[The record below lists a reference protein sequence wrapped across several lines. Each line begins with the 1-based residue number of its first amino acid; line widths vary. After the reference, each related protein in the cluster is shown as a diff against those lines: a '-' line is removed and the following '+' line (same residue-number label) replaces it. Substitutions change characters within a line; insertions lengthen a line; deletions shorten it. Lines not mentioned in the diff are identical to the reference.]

1 MTDRVSSTRQP
12 VLATAK
18 AALVSGGIIASTRA
32 CRQNCSFVTNFDGPS
47 VKCKTLTFNELVDVN
62 LRGED
67 VHFPPV
73 YSGGWTSARNS
84 SSSTPG
90 WYSPHENNTTPS
102 QATNEG
108 MLYQA
113 RTRPDTFFVSQHTLT
128 NARPRFSGER
138 LSYQRATKKLE
149 CQIYGS
155 NYTVTTKYVDGFR
168 KINVVSALTES
179 LDTLWGRESSRYYAN
194 ASLSAVVVPRELNST
209 IRVINL
215 FALVDGLVQA
225 LSGEYYNSTSI
236 NVRGSRPSS
245 STLTQDGRPRK
256 P

>member
-1 MTDRVSSTRQP
+1 MKRLSRGSRSSTAVLSAMGRSVAHLTTCWLHRNRGDTCELWFLLACAMTDRVSSTRQP

-47 VKCKTLTFNELVDVN
+47 VKCKTLTFNELVDVH

-168 KINVVSALTES
+168 K
-179 LDTLWGRESSRYYAN
+179 
-194 ASLSAVVVPRELNST
+194 
-209 IRVINL
+209 
-215 FALVDGLVQA
+215 
-225 LSGEYYNSTSI
+225 
-236 NVRGSRPSS
+236 
-245 STLTQDGRPRK
+245 
-256 P
+256 